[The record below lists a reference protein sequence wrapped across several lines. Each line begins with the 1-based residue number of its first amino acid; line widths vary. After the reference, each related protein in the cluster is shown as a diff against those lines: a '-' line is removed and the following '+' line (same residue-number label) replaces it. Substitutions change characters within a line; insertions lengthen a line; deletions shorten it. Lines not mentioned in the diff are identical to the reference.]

1 MMSRAPL
8 YIARVSDD
16 DPPTIEVLDSNEIA
30 RGFLE
35 VAIELWRLAGHEDRA
50 SAIEE
55 LIYSAHDA
63 EPPRWD
69 RAQITRLRE
78 LLDGIDQA
86 VIGPITD
93 EEHMLSREKIDE
105 LRGRVEAI
113 DIDSYERADPRY
125 AIQSALVYIDR
136 LRDIADDALANDACI
151 LLY

>member
-1 MMSRAPL
+1 MMSRTPL
-8 YIARVSDD
+8 HIARVSDD
-16 DPPTIEVLDSNEIA
+16 DPPKIDVLRSNDIA
-30 RGFLE
+30 QGFLE
-35 VAIELWRLAGHEDRA
+35 VAIELWRLAGHDDRA
-50 SAIEE
+50 NAIEK
-55 LIYSAHDA
+55 LITSAYRTN
-63 EPPRWD
+63 PPRWD

-93 EEHMLSREKIDE
+93 EQRMLSREKIED

-113 DIDSYERADPRY
+113 DIDNYERADPRY

-151 LLY
+151 LFD